1 MSTSSSITTLILTF
15 FFICLANKPLS
26 TAVQISRYFILNSFD
41 LWNNDGYKNVG
52 PILTQFWSTP
62 AGMSPPWELKKI
74 WFGATTWT
82 PIINCRMLS
91 TRIRHS
97 WIARNKWK
105 TSFTKVSYVFQ
116 WNIDFFTHN
125 NDFTQIY
132 SSIPEH
138 WLGCCNSSSNVL
150 LNYRIDV
157 FVTLRGPRFF
167 LFRWNS
173 YLFHS

>member
-1 MSTSSSITTLILTF
+1 MLWTLLFQTCVILLY
-15 FFICLANKPLS
+15 CHLW
-26 TAVQISRYFILNSFD
+26 ILCS
-41 LWNNDGYKNVG
+41 YVG
-52 PILTQFWSTP
+52 
-62 AGMSPPWELKKI
+62 G
-74 WFGATTWT
+74 
-82 PIINCRMLS
+82 CRM
-91 TRIRHS
+91 S
-97 WIARNKWK
+97 WSCFFTYIYRMSMCALDMSIWQSRNLCIYQILQSKYYA
-105 TSFTKVSYVFQ
+105 TFTKVSYVFH

-138 WLGCCNSSSNVL
+138 WLGCCSSSSNVL

-173 YLFHS
+173 FLFHSLIVVEHFLCSW